1 VVITL
6 SRQAECGGEEIAQRV
21 AERLGMQ
28 IADRDI
34 LERIADR
41 EGLPIADLALFD
53 EVVPGAIEAVI
64 AEWRTSVSHPV
75 YLRRLVHTLLALE
88 REDALLI
95 MGRGAAFVL
104 TDPGTLH
111 VRVVAPMP
119 CRIARLVQRTGTPR
133 SEAERML
140 VRSDAARARFV
151 RHAFDADIDVACHY
165 DLTVNT
171 AELTAADG
179 SEIVVLAAQR
189 KARRRS
195 VAVETPD
202 EFLSNVLS
210 FRRRPRFPR
219 VSEIIWR
226 RCQRRMSQSG
236 R

>member
-6 SRQAECGGEEIAQRV
+6 SRQAECGGEAIARLV
-21 AERLGMQ
+21 AERLGLQ

-41 EGLPIADLALFD
+41 EGLPIAHLALFD
-53 EVVPGAIEAVI
+53 EAIPGAIEAVI
-64 AEWRTSVSHPV
+64 AEWRTSVSHPI
-75 YLRRLVHTLLALE
+75 YLRRLVYTLLTLE
-88 REDALLI
+88 REDNLLI

-119 CRIARLVQRTGTPR
+119 CRVAHLVQRQGIPR

-140 VRSDAARARFV
+140 SRSDAARARFV
-151 RHAFDADIDVACHY
+151 RRAFDADIDAACHY
-165 DLTVNT
+165 DLTMNT
-171 AELTAADG
+171 AELTAEDG
-179 SEIVVLAAQR
+179 AEIVVLAAQR
-189 KARRRS
+189 KAGRRA
-195 VAVETPD
+195 VAAEAPGD
-202 EFLSNVLS
+202 FLSHVLS

-219 VSEIIWR
+219 VSEVIWR
-226 RCQRRMSQSG
+226 RCERRISQPG